1 VADLGPEPSSNE
13 AALWLV
19 KAADD
24 LAVAE
29 VVQASPIGANWAACF
44 HAQQAAEKALKALLV
59 LLGIDFPRTHALE
72 RIADLLP
79 PELAAS
85 FDREAIILLSPWAIA
100 GRYPEDVGNPTE
112 EETATIVH
120 AARAILSRATL
131 LADGH

>member
-44 HAQQAAEKALKALLV
+44 HAQQAAEKALRALLV
-59 LLGIDFPRTHALE
+59 LLGIDFPRTHVLE

-85 FDREAIILLSPWAIA
+85 FDREAIILGRSLVATPRTSAIQ
-100 GRYPEDVGNPTE
+100 RKRRRPRSCTRHEQ
-112 EETATIVH
+112 
-120 AARAILSRATL
+120 S
-131 LADGH
+131 